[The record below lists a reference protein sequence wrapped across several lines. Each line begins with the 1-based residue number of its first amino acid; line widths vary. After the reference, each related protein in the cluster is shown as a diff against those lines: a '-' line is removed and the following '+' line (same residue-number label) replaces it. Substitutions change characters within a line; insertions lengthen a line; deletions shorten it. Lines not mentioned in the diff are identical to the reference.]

1 MNVKKKLTS
10 VLKRATASACRFH
23 LHNNTEEDMKE
34 RQNHV
39 KKRVCATLSQKL
51 PDWENYT
58 RVPYVARLEKE
69 NSKGTYVL

>member
-1 MNVKKKLTS
+1 
-10 VLKRATASACRFH
+10 
-23 LHNNTEEDMKE
+23 MKE
-34 RQNHV
+34 RQHNEKKWLHV
-39 KKRVCATLSQKL
+39 QPFSQKL